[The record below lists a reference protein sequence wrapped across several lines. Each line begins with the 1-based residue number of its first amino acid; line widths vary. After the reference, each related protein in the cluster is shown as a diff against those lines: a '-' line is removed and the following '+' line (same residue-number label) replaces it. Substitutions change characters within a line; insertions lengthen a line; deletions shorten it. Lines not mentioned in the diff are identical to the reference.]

1 MKCTDVLEMLQG
13 YATQLEM
20 MHYFAGIMKCV
31 TRMDEI
37 CHSTV
42 CAMAKPRTFHVCRA
56 NISFALRIS
65 YAERQISLQLAC
77 KLLLLKLK
85 HIEVI
90 VSTSL
95 LKKLIVVAH
104 LHNFAM

>member
-20 MHYFAGIMKCV
+20 MHYFAGIMNCV
-31 TRMDEI
+31 TRMNEI

-42 CAMAKPRTFHVCRA
+42 CALAKPRTFQVCRA

-65 YAERQISLQLAC
+65 FAERQISLQLAC

-85 HIEVI
+85 HV
-90 VSTSL
+90 
-95 LKKLIVVAH
+95 
-104 LHNFAM
+104 